1 MLSLGCRG
9 ALAVNSSTFV
19 LRTGSHQGAEMKKS
33 FLLAAA
39 VTAIF
44 AQAADKTQTGTIIS
58 ENSVTCGSKL
68 EKKQT
73 VELLCQEYVVRTAT
87 TDYHIRQLKSL
98 DKELIPINTPI
109 EFTLDKDKIKFKA
122 KGKSYEYLVVSETA
136 ADPRQ

>member
-1 MLSLGCRG
+1 
-9 ALAVNSSTFV
+9 
-19 LRTGSHQGAEMKKS
+19 MKKS

-73 VELLCQEYVVRTAT
+73 VELLAMEPVTFGRPTNGFGTVESHR
-87 TDYHIRQLKSL
+87 S
-98 DKELIPINTPI
+98 
-109 EFTLDKDKIKFKA
+109 
-122 KGKSYEYLVVSETA
+122 
-136 ADPRQ
+136 